1 MSLSSVC
8 PHILRLT
15 NHSNTTCVVD
25 PDSPQ
30 ADELRQLLN
39 VVSGRLPDSQNRI
52 SEPLVKEELA
62 IVEFL
67 TAKNLGKSSRL
78 PPNRNAEASVGAG
91 DDQTPVDLLL
101 NLAKTRSGKRAAE
114 EEKRQLRLQAA
125 REKEEQR
132 QAAKRN
138 AGAGNISSSPWGYV
152 APPMPGLDVQQPF
165 DNDGKRVPRPLQPPP
180 TRRADGSIPDSTGWS
195 PEMALA
201 LSQTPLKHQSS
212 VNAAQAQAQALANDL
227 QRFDSPNQSR
237 ALLSPSQGTGNL
249 SLSPY
254 GGFNSLPSLGDTSGL
269 GGFDG
274 NAGFFQSQPPPPLS
288 LSDRPSSNGI
298 SSNPSTGG
306 QGQGPQGGML
316 DGNGVQQFGNAN
328 FDSFDFNDL
337 GLDVRAP
344 GQGGG
349 FNPFALPQTEEG

>member
-1 MSLSSVC
+1 M
-8 PHILRLT
+8 
-15 NHSNTTCVVD
+15 
-25 PDSPQ
+25 
-30 ADELRQLLN
+30 
-39 VVSGRLPDSQNRI
+39 
-52 SEPLVKEELA
+52 
-62 IVEFL
+62 
-67 TAKNLGKSSRL
+67 
-78 PPNRNAEASVGAG
+78 
-91 DDQTPVDLLL
+91 DLLL

-165 DNDGKRVPRPLQPPP
+165 DNNGKRVPRPLQPPP
-180 TRRADGSIPDSTGWS
+180 TRRADGSFPDSTGWS

-201 LSQTPLKHQSS
+201 LSQSSLKPQSS
-212 VNAAQAQAQALANDL
+212 VSAAQALANGL

-237 ALLSPSQGTGNL
+237 ALLSPGQGTGNL

-254 GGFNSLPSLGDTSGL
+254 GGFNGLPSLGDTSGL
-269 GGFDG
+269 SGFDDG
-274 NAGFFQSQPPPPLS
+274 TGFFQSQPPPPVS
-288 LSDRPSSNGI
+288 LSDNPSSNGI
-298 SSNPSTGG
+298 GSTPSTGG
-306 QGQGPQGGML
+306 PGSQDQNGML
-316 DGNGVQQFGNAN
+316 DGSGVQQFGNAN